1 MAERNKKRMET
12 TIKLLILSMHGDI
25 SLMHFVIPGKTKPAP
40 YLIRGNPV
48 FENWFPAFAGT
59 TSGFPLEFIPVKI
72 GAGMTP
78 CNGDEWAEG
87 EKITIIKS
95 TKQLP

>member
-25 SLMHFVIPGKTKPAP
+25 SLMHLVIPGKTKPAP

-48 FENWFPAFAGT
+48 F
-59 TSGFPLEFIPVKI
+59 L
-72 GAGMTP
+72 
-78 CNGDEWAEG
+78 
-87 EKITIIKS
+87 
-95 TKQLP
+95 